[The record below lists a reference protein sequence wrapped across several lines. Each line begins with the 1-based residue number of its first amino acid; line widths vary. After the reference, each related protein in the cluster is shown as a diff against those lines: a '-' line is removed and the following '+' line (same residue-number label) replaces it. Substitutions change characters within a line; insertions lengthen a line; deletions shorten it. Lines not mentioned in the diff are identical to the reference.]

1 MTADEWK
8 QVESRLS
15 HPYGRAVLE
24 ADGHRLTC
32 EVRPY
37 KGLRYCIV
45 VFIDGYM
52 NAKWTDGSFE
62 PARKFWRKRKRYLYS
77 AARRS
82 EAARRAQKRGIPADI
97 REIWAGIAEAHII
110 QFDPSWPNAKALCRH
125 LRKACTEVVWGF
137 DLPEPYTCD

>member
-15 HPYGRAVLE
+15 HPYGRAVLQ

-45 VFIDGYM
+45 VFIDGVIEGKWM
-52 NAKWTDGSFE
+52 NDPT
-62 PARKFWRKRKRYLYS
+62 PQARKFWRERKRYLCS
-77 AARRS
+77 AAKRA
-82 EAARRAQKRGIPADI
+82 EARAQAKKRGMPADI
-97 REIWAGIAEAHII
+97 RKFWTDTAERHYVL
-110 QFDPSWPNAKALCRH
+110 FEPTWPNAKALCRH
-125 LRKACTEVVWGF
+125 LRKVCTEVVWGF
-137 DLPEPYTCD
+137 DLPEPTTCD